1 MRRHWEGNTRYALV
15 PVMLR
20 DARKVESFLEP
31 PGSAKDAEFDLQKDL
46 VTLRIACIPEQMRF
60 TEEKVSIK
68 AGQPVKLIFTNP
80 DATDH
85 NWVLVQPGSMEE
97 VGMAANEM
105 VKNPKNARSDFIPKD
120 PDRHILQYTPLI
132 GPSRNSK
139 VNVLR
144 FIAPKEPGIYPYLC
158 TFPGHWVVMNG
169 ALWVTNDEVSEEDL
183 QQNLSI
189 PVFVKDWQMADFE
202 AIQVSKDEHA
212 IMRGMQSF
220 LDAQCHQCHQMD
232 GRGIELGPDL
242 SNVSERFRGR
252 DLLQQILKPSS
263 HIDEPYRLVRV
274 ETKEGEEWSGN
285 LVDENE
291 QRIRLR
297 PSLFA
302 PDELLSLRKKQIK
315 TRETS
320 AVSPMPEGML
330 STMDRQAILDLLA
343 YLEAGGHAGH
353 QKH

>member
-1 MRRHWEGNTRYALV
+1 
-15 PVMLR
+15 
-20 DARKVESFLEP
+20 
-31 PGSAKDAEFDLQKDL
+31 
-46 VTLRIACIPEQMRF
+46 
-60 TEEKVSIK
+60 
-68 AGQPVKLIFTNP
+68 
-80 DATDH
+80 
-85 NWVLVQPGSMEE
+85 
-97 VGMAANEM
+97 
-105 VKNPKNARSDFIPKD
+105 
-120 PDRHILQYTPLI
+120 
-132 GPSRNSK
+132 
-139 VNVLR
+139 
-144 FIAPKEPGIYPYLC
+144 
-158 TFPGHWVVMNG
+158 
-169 ALWVTNDEVSEEDL
+169 
-183 QQNLSI
+183 
-189 PVFVKDWQMADFE
+189 MADFE

-212 IMRGMQSF
+212 IMRGMKSF

-242 SNVSERFRGR
+242 SNVSERFRGK

-274 ETKEGEEWSGN
+274 ETKEGKEWSGN

-291 QRIRLR
+291 QRIQLR

-320 AVSPMPEGML
+320 DVSPMPEGML